1 MHSSNIQIIS
11 KADTPSSIKN
21 NAISGAPL
29 VAMLFTPGTHL
40 FTTCVFLSM
49 FIVRRHISY
58 PSFCVDGC
66 WF

>member
-49 FIVRRHISY
+49 FIVRRHI
-58 PSFCVDGC
+58 
-66 WF
+66 